1 MNAPKQMQLMELGY
15 QERSGL
21 RDRDSYT
28 IFYSRLCSADLAVFG
43 INPGGNP
50 RDPDSIIRAS
60 TTYYEN
66 WEHEYVD
73 SRYRIQEVML
83 PFLKNVLVTNNK
95 GVRQIPKANLAFR
108 RSKGEDSFEQ
118 YHGMTLTQAMHEAMP
133 TVCEILKFVSPK
145 MIILEG
151 MKDQKFR
158 TLYCSG
164 LAKQIRDPIWVN
176 HWGRNVRVL
185 EAANMYV
192 NCLERELPI
201 IALGHPSRFGG
212 QPVWGGSVVPAVRKL
227 IQQFGISVACE

>member
-1 MNAPKQMQLMELGY
+1 MNAPKQMQLMELRY

-21 RDRDSYT
+21 RDRNRYT
-28 IFYSRLCSADLAVFG
+28 IFYSRLCTADLAVFG
-43 INPGGNP
+43 INPGG
-50 RDPDSIIRAS
+50 DPGDPNKLKWAS

-73 SRYRIQEVML
+73 SRYRIQGVML
-83 PFLKNVLVTNNK
+83 PFLKNVLATNNE
-95 GVRQIPKANLAFR
+95 GVRKIPKANLAFR

-133 TVCEILKFVSPK
+133 TICEILKFVSPK

-164 LAKQIRDPIWVN
+164 STKQIRDPIWDK
-176 HWGRNVRVL
+176 HRGKNVRVL

-201 IALGHPSRFGG
+201 IALGHPSSFGKK
-212 QPVWGGSVVPAVRKL
+212 PVWGSSVIPAVRKM
-227 IQQFGISVACE
+227 IQQFGISVACG